1 MKLSREKIVHLSHLM
16 IEDLVKM
23 DEVDFIEDRNTI
35 RLEIVRIVEEL
46 LREEEQIDSTA
57 RQKILSQK
65 RTIPEGTQEWDILY
79 RRYYSEELK
88 RLGIG

>member
-35 RLEIVRIVEEL
+35 RLEIVRILEEL
-46 LREEEQIDSTA
+46 LREEEQIDSSV
-57 RQKILSQK
+57 RQKIASQK
-65 RTIPEGTQEWDILY
+65 RTIDEGTQEWEILF
-79 RRYYSEELK
+79 RKYYAEELK

>member
-35 RLEIVRIVEEL
+35 RLEIVRILEEL
-46 LREEEQIDSTA
+46 LREEEQIDSTV
-57 RQKILSQK
+57 RQKIASQK
-65 RTIPEGTQEWDILY
+65 RTIDEGTQEWEILF
-79 RRYYSEELK
+79 RKYYAEELK